1 MTSNAP
7 LWHEI
12 CARAE
17 ETLRSTEFAEGAPRS
32 DVESVLLAVSRIAAD
47 EWRGHADRVLG
58 SAEEGRGSFTRALR
72 AKWGPALDLLLLFI
86 EGAEQFGDGF
96 VTSQSRDNRTPL
108 TETLLTLHAAA
119 CVCAHE
125 IRWLLSGGYPAGA
138 ESRSRTLHEIGVT
151 ALVLADH
158 AEDDAGLLQRYIDHR
173 VVADWRYWSYIA
185 EHYSVIGVK
194 EPEAGMIS
202 RLDARV
208 AELVAQHSK
217 AFVTDYGWAVPLVG
231 KGTLTELEV
240 LAGRDDRR
248 PLYKVAS
255 SDAVH
260 ANSNLLRRHYVQRA
274 DGPERLSNA
283 TIQGLARPAAVA
295 SHWLWDSTSGLVGAA
310 QRSESYTPVIGLMA
324 LRLLRDDLTQA
335 LGDVDDSDC

>member
-1 MTSNAP
+1 MTDNASP
-7 LWHEI
+7 WHEI

-17 ETLRSTEFAEGAPRS
+17 ETLLSTEFAVGAPRS
-32 DVESVLLAVSRIAAD
+32 DAESALLAVGRIATND
-47 EWRGHADRVLG
+47 WRGQADRVLA

-72 AKWGPALDLLLLFI
+72 ARWGPALDLLLLFI

-96 VTSQSRDNRTPL
+96 VSGQPRDNRTPL

-119 CVCAHE
+119 CVCSHE
-125 IRWLLSGGYPAGA
+125 VHWLLSGGYPAGA

-158 AEDDAGLLQRYIDHR
+158 AVDDDGLLQRYIDHR
-173 VVADWRYWSYIA
+173 VVADWRYWSYVA
-185 EHYSVIGVK
+185 KHHSTIGVE
-194 EPEAGMIS
+194 EPEAEVIS

-208 AELVAQHSK
+208 AELVARHSK
-217 AFVTDYGWAVPLVG
+217 AFANDYGWAVPLIG
-231 KGTLTELEV
+231 KGTFAELEV

-295 SHWLWDSTSGLVGAA
+295 SHWLWDSTSALVGAA
-310 QRSESYTPVIGLMA
+310 QRSDSYTPAIGLMA
-324 LRLLRDDLTQA
+324 LRLLRDDLMQA
-335 LGDVDDSDC
+335 LGDVEDPDR